1 MSRTGWRALF
11 AALPDGLT
19 AAAFAAIWLS
29 PFVFGEAGV
38 RTAMLV
44 MLLEFFLIH
53 ATGFFTAFVMA
64 PGLARGR
71 RVAAILGLS
80 LFYLLMI
87 GALASSFGEWWPL
100 LAFGW
105 LVAAKLAWVYAR
117 RPAGDEEDDRGAI
130 AWAGSGVAYV
140 LGAFATAVPPVPRLG
155 MTETLQ
161 PGFGLGDDAG
171 GLWMDEPQRVIA
183 FGVLYFGLLCLGK
196 LLAALFAGKEQKMGS
211 ENIND

>member
-1 MSRTGWRALF
+1 MNGAGWRATL

-19 AAAFAAIWLS
+19 AAAFAAIWIS
-29 PFVFGEAGV
+29 PFVFGEDGV

-44 MLLEFFLIH
+44 MLVEFFLIH

-64 PGLARGR
+64 PGLARSR

-80 LFYLLMI
+80 AFYLLMI

-105 LVAAKLAWVYAR
+105 PVLAKLAWVFAR
-117 RPAGDEEDDRGAI
+117 RQPGDGDELDRGAV

-140 LGAFATAVPPVPRLG
+140 LGAFATAVPPIPRLG
-155 MTETLQ
+155 MTEALQ
-161 PGFGLGDDAG
+161 PGFGLGDDAS
-171 GLWMDEPQRVIA
+171 GLWMEEPHRVIA

-196 LLAALFAGKEQKMGS
+196 LLAALTAGRPTSNVEHG
-211 ENIND
+211 

>member
-1 MSRTGWRALF
+1 MSRTGWRALL

-64 PGLARGR
+64 PGLARGK

-105 LVAAKLAWVYAR
+105 LVAAKLAWVY
-117 RPAGDEEDDRGAI
+117 
-130 AWAGSGVAYV
+130 
-140 LGAFATAVPPVPRLG
+140 
-155 MTETLQ
+155 
-161 PGFGLGDDAG
+161 
-171 GLWMDEPQRVIA
+171 DEPQRVIA

-196 LLAALFAGKEQKMGS
+196 LLAALFSGKEKPRPEPGS
-211 ENIND
+211 SV